1 LTWARKSQTLD
12 ARFAVVKGRL
22 GTLLSTTSFAT
33 FSFIQA
39 EKDMAFVIRLGRG
52 CRLHGI

>member
-1 LTWARKSQTLD
+1 M
-12 ARFAVVKGRL
+12 VKGRL
-22 GTLLSTTSFAT
+22 GTLLSATSFAT

-39 EKDMAFVIRLGRG
+39 EKNMAFVIRLGGR